1 MGVIDVLLK
10 VFKNPNDRKISKI
23 MPVVE
28 HINHFEE
35 DFMKLSDDE
44 LKAKTLEFKEILS
57 KRETS
62 ADFKTD
68 RALEKEALDKILPE
82 AFAVVRE
89 AGRRVLNMRHFDV
102 QLIGGIFLHEG
113 HIAEMRTGEGK
124 TLVATLPAYLNALTG
139 KGVHIITVNDYLA
152 QRDRDWMGKIFEF
165 LGLSVGVILS
175 SDSFDFEKKKA
186 AYDCDITYGTNNE
199 FGFDYLR
206 DNMATSTAA
215 LVQRPYNYAI
225 IDEVDSILIDEARTP
240 LIISGRL
247 EKSAATYQLM
257 AKIAPQL
264 EKVTH
269 YEVDEKNKNIIFT
282 EDGIDKAQELL
293 GVDDL
298 FDIQTQYAH
307 HLLQALK
314 AKELFIKDTDY
325 VVRDNEVMI
334 VDEFTGRLMQGR
346 RWSDGL
352 HQAIE
357 AKENV
362 PIQDE
367 TQTLASIT
375 FQNLFRLYPKL
386 SGMTGT
392 AMTEEAE
399 FGKIYNLPV
408 TAIPTN
414 KPDIR
419 NNEPDAIFNKQVT
432 KYKEV
437 VEEIVKMSKIGRP
450 VLVGTISIEKS
461 ELISALLKQV
471 GVKHNVLNA
480 KHHQKEAYIIAQ
492 AGRVGAVTIA
502 TNMAG
507 RGTDILLGGNPE
519 YLAKEELDS
528 KGITPDNPK
537 YEELKEEALIRA
549 RNITEDEH
557 KKVIELGGLH
567 VIGTE
572 RHESRRID
580 NQLRGR
586 AARQGDPGSTKFFL
600 SLEDDLMRK
609 FGGNIIAQFMS
620 DDMVIN
626 SPLISRQIESAQKK
640 VEGNN
645 YDIRKSLLD
654 YDNVINIQREKFYA
668 QRKKVL
674 NSKNLNSDIVYM
686 IEKEVDKIL
695 RQYISPDMSP
705 NEYVPDEL
713 NMLINE
719 MKSVFPQLT
728 TLSVD
733 DIKNFR
739 YNDMSNHLKN
749 LTKMAYKNHEKITID
764 NFNSVID
771 RYELNEERQ
780 EAFSDDNVI
789 RQLERDILLQVID
802 AKWIDHLA
810 NIDDLKDSIG
820 LVAYGQK
827 DPLLEY
833 KKGAFNLF
841 NSMMS
846 EIQSET
852 VRHLMRTKFGVQI
865 MGADNNEVADLA
877 LSDAPIAP
885 PEAALAAFGQNR
897 EIETEL
903 TKALKNSTNNEAE
916 ISDNIDGTESVN
928 KNTQIRNEDKIGRN
942 DKCPCGSGQKY
953 KNCCGKDL

>member
-1 MGVIDVLLK
+1 MGVVDVLLK
-10 VFKNPNDRKISKI
+10 VFKDPNERKISKV

-28 HINHFEE
+28 HINHLEE
-35 DFMKLSDDE
+35 EFMKLSDDE
-44 LKAKTLEFKEILS
+44 LKAKTAEFKEILS

-62 ADFKTD
+62 SDYKTD

-82 AFAVVRE
+82 AFATVRE

-152 QRDRDWMGKIFEF
+152 QRDRDWMGRIFEF

-175 SDSFDFEKKKA
+175 SDSFDFQKKKS

-206 DNMATSTAA
+206 DNMATSVGA

-247 EKSAATYQLM
+247 EKSADTYRLM
-257 AKIAPQL
+257 AKVAPQL
-264 EKVTH
+264 EKITH

-282 EDGIDKAQELL
+282 EEGIDRAQELL

-298 FDIQTQYAH
+298 FDIQMQYAH

-419 NNEPDAIFNKQVT
+419 INEADAIFNKQAV

-437 VEEIVKMSKIGRP
+437 VNEIVEMSKIGRP

-461 ELISALLKQV
+461 ELISNLLNQV

-528 KGITPDNPK
+528 MGITPENTND
-537 YEELKEEALIRA
+537 YETKKEEALSRA
-549 RNITEDEH
+549 RDITEEEH

-626 SPLISRQIESAQKK
+626 SPIISRQIESAQKK
-640 VEGNN
+640 VEVH
-645 YDIRKSLLD
+645 YFDIRKSVLE
-654 YDNVINIQREKFYA
+654 YDDVINIQREKFYA

-674 NSKNLNSDIVYM
+674 NSKNLNPDIVYM

-695 RQYISPDMSP
+695 RQYISPEMSP
-705 NEYVPDEL
+705 AEYVPEEL
-713 NMLINE
+713 NMLMNE
-719 MKSVFPQLT
+719 IRSVFPQLSS
-728 TLSVD
+728 LSLD

-739 YNDMSNHLKN
+739 FNEMSAHLKN
-749 LTKMAYKNHEKITID
+749 LTKEGYKNHEKLTID
-764 NFNSVID
+764 NFNAVIEK
-771 RYELNEERQ
+771 YKLNEPLQ
-780 EAFSDDNVI
+780 VAFSDDNVI
-789 RQLERDILLQVID
+789 RSLERDILLQVID

-810 NIDDLKDSIG
+810 NIDDLKDGIG

-827 DPLLEY
+827 DPLIEY

-846 EIQSET
+846 DIQSET

-865 MGADNNEVADLA
+865 VSQENDEIADFA
-877 LSDAPIAP
+877 LSDVPV
-885 PEAALAAFGQNR
+885 
-897 EIETEL
+897 ETEL
-903 TKALKNSTNNEAE
+903 TKALKNSTNNDAE
-916 ISDNIDGTESVN
+916 ISDNIEGGKEPTDGEKA
-928 KNTQIRNEDKIGRN
+928 KNEPFQNAEKTGRN
-942 DKCPCGSGQKY
+942 DSCPCGSGLKY
-953 KNCCGKDL
+953 KNCCGKNQ